1 MLPAVAMVF
10 ATAGDTGCR
19 MEVESAGTGGL
30 MTYRLA

>member
-1 MLPAVAMVF
+1 MLPPVAM
-10 ATAGDTGCR
+10 ACPTAGDPGCR